1 MSMPFK
7 NIYISEMVVIQSLYR
22 AEREGA
28 ENENIKILSL
38 NLEKDQVSAK

>member
-1 MSMPFK
+1 MSVPLK
-7 NIYISEMVVIQSLYR
+7 NNYASEMVVIQSLYR